1 MRNVTVWDN
10 GGSPYCQPGDG
21 SHRNRYIFKVPLQ
34 EITWLWVQATVCGLQ
49 VHCYICIFWVVGQCQ
64 IHLWRSRSESLDVA
78 EDIRVMRSV
87 LVQALSIIQA
97 KISSEI
103 GVSFKLQL
111 MLFFISMLDTH
122 KDLKSLSKLLVTVIA
137 TFFIN
142 YWRNNEFAS
151 LAAL

>member
-1 MRNVTVWDN
+1 
-10 GGSPYCQPGDG
+10 
-21 SHRNRYIFKVPLQ
+21 
-34 EITWLWVQATVCGLQ
+34 
-49 VHCYICIFWVVGQCQ
+49 
-64 IHLWRSRSESLDVA
+64 
-78 EDIRVMRSV
+78 MRSV